1 MASIA
6 NGIAE
11 ADALQPQSSVSL
23 ADPCAIVI
31 FGASGDL
38 TRRKLIPALFELAN
52 CGSLASRFAIVG
64 FARSPMSDAA
74 FQDSAAERHTQRQ
87 RELQSKRREPSRLRA
102 ILRLRRR

>member
-11 ADALQPQSSVSL
+11 ADACNRRVPYPWPIPR
-23 ADPCAIVI
+23 DPD

-74 FQDSAAERHTQRQ
+74 FQDSAADAIRSDSESCRVS
-87 RELQSKRREPSRLRA
+87 EESLRA
-102 ILRLRRR
+102 FAHPSPTSP